1 MTCEFIAFHMHHGCV
16 KKKKKKI
23 VERLHK
29 LMRGKLRR
37 E

>member
-16 KKKKKKI
+16 KKKKKI